1 LKFAFDFVLVGSG
14 ESEDWKQ
21 QSKDGVQLERLEIY
35 KKNYFGLAAWLE
47 GLLMTLIKANL
58 SDH

>member
-1 LKFAFDFVLVGSG
+1 
-14 ESEDWKQ
+14 
-21 QSKDGVQLERLEIY
+21 VQLERLEIN